1 MRYLSVLPPPLVT
14 HRKIIGQHPT
24 HPDALHLLGLVLYQ
38 NGETD
43 SAISYIERALNG
55 TTDYPYQ
62 NFHNSLGECLRA
74 AGRPE

>member
-1 MRYLSVLPPPLVT
+1 MTARQ
-14 HRKIIGQHPT
+14 IIGQHPN

-38 NGETD
+38 NGETER
-43 SAISYIERALNG
+43 AISYIEKALNS

-74 AGRPE
+74 AGRPK